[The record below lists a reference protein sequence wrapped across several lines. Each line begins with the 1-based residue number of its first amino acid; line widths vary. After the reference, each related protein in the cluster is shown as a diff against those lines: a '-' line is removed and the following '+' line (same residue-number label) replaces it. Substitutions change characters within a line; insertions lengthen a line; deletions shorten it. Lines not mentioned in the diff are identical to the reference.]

1 MIESNKKVTADNWF
15 TSLDGVKQ
23 FEKVKLAYVGII
35 GKDKRAILVDF
46 RAITDIDPL
55 PLQYRDLELK

>member
-46 RAITDIDPL
+46 RAITDID
-55 PLQYRDLELK
+55 RSNT